1 VRDGDVLLDI
11 VSSQPIGGTISVEV
25 YRVGETQPRTLDVT
39 IDDRAVVHAQETSRL
54 ERPAAPDTQPSRLGL
69 QVQEIPAEIRRTLPR
84 GVEGV
89 LVARVERSGA
99 GADAGLASGM
109 IITQI
114 IEGRQQAIDIGS
126 IDEFRRAERML
137 ERSSRIVLVVMA
149 QSADGAWIRGFRP
162 IVVP

>member
-1 VRDGDVLLDI
+1 
-11 VSSQPIGGTISVEV
+11 
-25 YRVGETQPRTLDVT
+25 
-39 IDDRAVVHAQETSRL
+39 
-54 ERPAAPDTQPSRLGL
+54 
-69 QVQEIPAEIRRTLPR
+69 
-84 GVEGV
+84 
-89 LVARVERSGA
+89 
-99 GADAGLASGM
+99 M